1 MRDNEI
7 VAAIVA
13 SDLDGLAE
21 AYDKYAAGLYGYC
34 RSLLREPADA
44 ADAVQDTFV
53 IAAAKAA
60 ELRDPD
66 RLRPWLFAVARSECH
81 RRLRAGNASAMLEET
96 AYVVD
101 ESADVS
107 HQAERAQLREL
118 VHAAITGLNPG
129 EQEVIQLTLRH
140 ELHGDDLADA
150 LGVPRNHAHALLS
163 RARQQLSTS
172 LGALLVARG
181 GRQSCPALDELL
193 HGWDGT
199 MTVLTRK
206 RINRHIER
214 CEVCGKRKRLELRPA
229 MLLGLAAPLAMLP
242 SGLRDRVLALCM
254 DGTPAA
260 MVQRTGIVQRAG
272 STGSAGFP
280 APLDPPKAARW
291 QPRPPKAARWQP
303 SHHQMAATAGAV
315 TVAAAAIAVVTV
327 LATGGAHGR
336 HPAGHSAAGPG
347 GPAGPSAPAV
357 PPSSPGARHG
367 AGPLPVSA
375 RGGTLPPGTAGS
387 SGIRGAALGTGA
399 IGAIGA
405 GGTGAG
411 TGAGGSGSG
420 SAAGGGSAGGSAG
433 TGGGGSG
440 SGTGSSPAPVTVN
453 GPVSVSPSLLV
464 LASVLGGPA
473 SGTLTLTAG
482 SVPVTHYTISVP
494 SSLAGELSVS
504 PASGSIGAGQ
514 STQVTVTLSGLLS
527 IDTTITVNPGG
538 HSVHVLLGA
547 SVAVTR

>member
-66 RLRPWLFAVARSECH
+66 RLRPWLFAVARNECH

-96 AYVVD
+96 AYVAD

-199 MTVLTRK
+199 MTVLMRK

-327 LATGGAHGR
+327 LVTGGAHGR

-411 TGAGGSGSG
+411 AGAGGSGSG

-547 SVAVTR
+547 SVG

>member
-53 IAAAKAA
+53 IAAAKAG

-66 RLRPWLFAVARSECH
+66 RLRPWLFAVARNECH

-199 MTVLTRK
+199 MTVLMRK

-254 DGTPAA
+254 DGTPTA
-260 MVQRTGIVQRAG
+260 MAQRTGIVQRAG
-272 STGSAGFP
+272 STGGTGFP
-280 APLDPPKAARW
+280 AALDPPKAARW

-303 SHHQMAATAGAV
+303 SHHQITATAGAA

-327 LATGGAHGR
+327 LVTGGAPGR
-336 HPAGHSAAGPG
+336 HPAGHSAAGRG

-367 AGPLPVSA
+367 AGAFPVSA

-387 SGIRGAALGTGA
+387 SGIPGAALGTGA
-399 IGAIGA
+399 IGPAGPGRERGLGAAAAAPRRA
-405 GGTGAG
+405 GGRPVGQPG
-411 TGAGGSGSG
+411 PG
-420 SAAGGGSAGGSAG
+420 AAGQVRVPDRARHR
-433 TGGGGSG
+433 
-440 SGTGSSPAPVTVN
+440 
-453 GPVSVSPSLLV
+453 SPSTGRS
-464 LASVLGGPA
+464 ACHRACSCSRPYWA
-473 SGTLTLTAG
+473 
-482 SVPVTHYTISVP
+482 VPP
-494 SSLAGELSVS
+494 
-504 PASGSIGAGQ
+504 
-514 STQVTVTLSGLLS
+514 
-527 IDTTITVNPGG
+527 PG
-538 HSVHVLLGA
+538 
-547 SVAVTR
+547 R